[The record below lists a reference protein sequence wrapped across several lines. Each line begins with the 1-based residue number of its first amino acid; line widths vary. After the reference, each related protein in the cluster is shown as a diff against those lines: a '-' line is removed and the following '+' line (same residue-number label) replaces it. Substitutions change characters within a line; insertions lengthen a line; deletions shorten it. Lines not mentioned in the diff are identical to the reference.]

1 MQTSNETTNLVKAMI
16 QAAPE
21 IQSISKSKQ
30 AYGYKYATLDSL
42 IDMLRGVLPK
52 HGLWFM
58 QMPTRIDGKSTL
70 TTRIFHESGEWME
83 DCIEMTDTELQGK
96 ANDTQKIGAS
106 ITYFRRYALSAIFGV
121 ASDEDVDGN
130 LNSRPNIEQKQRQPS
145 KPIQQAKPAESK
157 TEPKP
162 EQKEKLDPLEYLTN
176 DWKARV
182 DSGESRES
190 IMKDYADLLKTDE
203 QRIPTDIPANEQR
216 ILAIALFKRS
226 KASA

>member
-1 MQTSNETTNLVKAMI
+1 
-16 QAAPE
+16 
-21 IQSISKSKQ
+21 
-30 AYGYKYATLDSL
+30 
-42 IDMLRGVLPK
+42 
-52 HGLWFM
+52 
-58 QMPTRIDGKSTL
+58 
-70 TTRIFHESGEWME
+70 ME

-157 TEPKP
+157 PEP
-162 EQKEKLDPLEYLTN
+162 KEKLDPLEYLTN

-226 KASA
+226 KANT